1 MELIKSNIIN
11 SLKIS
16 PSKQCTHFTYL
27 DETRL
32 QISADRWLVY
42 DYRIKNYKRGWKPNE
57 VGDFSGLIRL
67 LCVQVFIELMKKN
80 SDINNICLR
89 INNICLKE

>member
-1 MELIKSNIIN
+1 MQFGEKNNNLDLLKSNLIN

-42 DYRIKNYKRGWKPNE
+42 DYRIKNNKKKWKTYE
-57 VGDFSGLIRL
+57 IGDFSGLTRL
-67 LCVQVFIELMKKN
+67 LCAQVFI
-80 SDINNICLR
+80 
-89 INNICLKE
+89 